1 MSSQLSVEL
10 SARAVRDV
18 KRIDKSERRRIRDA
32 LEALAAGEENL
43 DIKALT
49 GQQPWLRLRAGDW
62 RVLYRPY
69 SPEEQAEHGP
79 GLLVARVVN
88 RRDLLKAVRTLTT

>member
-1 MSSQLSVEL
+1 MPSELSVEL

-18 KRIDKSERRRIRDA
+18 KRIDTPGRRRIRDA
-32 LEALAAGEENL
+32 LRGLAAGEENL

-69 SPEEQAEHGP
+69 SPAEEAEHGP
-79 GLLVARVVN
+79 GLLVARAVN
-88 RRDLLKAVRTLTT
+88 RRDLLKAVRTLAT

>member
-1 MSSQLSVEL
+1 MPPELLIEL
-10 SARAVRDV
+10 STRAARDI
-18 KRIDKSERRRIRDA
+18 KRIDAPERRRIRAA
-32 LEALAAGEENL
+32 LHELAAGEENL

-69 SPEEQAEHGP
+69 SPAEQAEHGP

-88 RRDLLKAVRTLTT
+88 RRDLLKAVRTLAT